1 MNLENINKTAELSKN
16 NSMSLMTFKMTGEH
30 DKDFDK
36 HPFYALNIF
45 KIKEVLNASE
55 YQIKMTAMDED
66 GFFMGVIAVR
76 GDYISVY
83 DTAHWLGY
91 KSPGSDGRSVII
103 VCEVNSKTIGLHA
116 AYIHGVFEKDWK
128 EITQS
133 DSMMSQSKVVSQ
145 TQVDDELCYI
155 LDIEEMISQITGS
168 DLHKE
173 AQVEKLELV
182 PEKIILFADDQASI
196 RQYVKSVFDNLGVN
210 YQIYEDGSG
219 IINYLQN
226 PDNQSKVGLVLTDL
240 EMPNVSGHTVIKE
253 VKEKMGLSIP
263 VVVHSSMTIG
273 GSQRQ
278 AAELGA
284 DDFIGKVDTQKIA
297 RVINHYLV

>member
-16 NSMSLMTFKMTGEH
+16 NSMSLMTFKMTDEH
-30 DKDFDK
+30 NKDFDK

-45 KIKEVLNASE
+45 KIKEVLNTSE
-55 YQIKMTAMDED
+55 YQMKMTAMDED

-83 DTAHWLGY
+83 DTARWLGY
-91 KSPGSDGRSVII
+91 KAPESDDRSVII
-103 VCEVNSKTIGLHA
+103 VCEVNNKVIGLHV
-116 AYIHGVFEKDWK
+116 AYIHGVFERDWK

-133 DSMMSQSKVVSQ
+133 DSMANQSKVVSQ
-145 TQVDDELCYI
+145 TQIDDELCYI
-155 LDIEEMISQITGS
+155 LDIEEMISQITGT

-173 AQVEKLELV
+173 AQVEKLEIV

-226 PDNQSKVGLVLTDL
+226 PDNQNKVGLVLTDL

-253 VKEKMGLSIP
+253 VKENMGLSIP
-263 VVVHSSMTIG
+263 VVVHSSMTVG
-273 GSQRQ
+273 DSQRQ

-284 DDFIGKVDTQKIA
+284 DTFIGKIDTQEIV
-297 RVINHYLV
+297 RVINHYFA